1 MNKNVLVVIPAR
13 YNSTRL
19 PGKPLKKIGNK
30 TMIEHV
36 YNRAT
41 KIGCAKV
48 IVATDDLRIHSLCK
62 LKKINVALTSIRHKT
77 GSDRVAEIANKFNF
91 KWVLN
96 LQGDEPLINVSDIR
110 KLIKKTLLYEKKN
123 KEISVSTLFFFK
135 KRNKKN

>member
-48 IVATDDLRIHSLCK
+48 IVATDDLRIHNLCK
-62 LKKINVALTSIRHKT
+62 LKN
-77 GSDRVAEIANKFNF
+77 NF
-91 KWVLN
+91 CKWYK
-96 LQGDEPLINVSDIR
+96 Q
-110 KLIKKTLLYEKKN
+110 YY
-123 KEISVSTLFFFK
+123 ISVVI
-135 KRNKKN
+135 